1 MDIPKDIELKN
12 YILV

>member
-1 MDIPKDIELKN
+1 MDIPKDIELKK